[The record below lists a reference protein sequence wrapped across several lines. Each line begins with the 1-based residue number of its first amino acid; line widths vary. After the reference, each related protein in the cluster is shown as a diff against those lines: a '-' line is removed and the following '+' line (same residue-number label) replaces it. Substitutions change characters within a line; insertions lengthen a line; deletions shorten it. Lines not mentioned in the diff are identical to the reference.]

1 MTQYQIADIFRLTM
15 KNKWQNIIQDL
26 LQHMSQAEIAEAING
41 SQARI
46 SDIAN
51 GKQKKITHED
61 GEVFLRLHKKF
72 CK

>member
-1 MTQYQIADIFRLTM
+1 MI
-15 KNKWQNIIQDL
+15 NKWQKIITDL
-26 LQHMSQAEIAEAING
+26 LEHLSQSEIAEAING

-61 GEVFLRLHKKF
+61 GEVFIKLHKKF

>member
-1 MTQYQIADIFRLTM
+1 MT
-15 KNKWQNIIQDL
+15 NKWQKIISEL
-26 LQHMSQAEIAEAING
+26 LAHKSQKELAEAING

-51 GKQKKITHED
+51 GKQKKVTHED
-61 GEVFLRLHKKF
+61 GEVFLKLHKQL

>member
-1 MTQYQIADIFRLTM
+1 
-15 KNKWQNIIQDL
+15 
-26 LQHMSQAEIAEAING
+26 MSQADIAAAING

-61 GEVFLRLHKKF
+61 GEIFIKLHKKF